1 MSTLLGNRR
10 RPKGEA
16 DAPAG
21 SPNFNHG
28 FFYLIG
34 CGPGGP
40 QTATLQALET
50 IQRMDAI
57 LAPARQARM
66 FAEFIGDIPI
76 AFDPWAGFWDYQG
89 RQVNSLSP
97 EEAALFRQERD
108 RLVEKRLGQIRDLLE
123 RGMDVGLLEFGNPC
137 LFGPGQSYAE
147 LLKPQEVIVIPGMGA
162 DAAAMAAL
170 QASILP
176 AHDARFLLQAAP
188 FVLTGQGLKPDMSL
202 DEPSPEAQ
210 ELLTLLGKQEHSAIF
225 YMALTDAPACSRY
238 CGATCPETCLARW
251 FSGPAIWSGS
261 GCCGAPWTACPASWP
276 MIPSA
281 SWACCS
287 SAVFWRANLS
297 ARPISVPRPCPS
309 RRGAKLTPRAAHG
322 PVG

>member
-225 YMALTDAPACSRY
+225 YMALTDAPRLFEILRGHLPGDLPCAV
-238 CGATCPETCLARW
+238 
-251 FSGPAIWSGS
+251 
-261 GCCGAPWTACPASWP
+261 
-276 MIPSA
+276 
-281 SWACCS
+281 
-287 SAVFWRANLS
+287 VFWAGDLERQRVL
-297 ARPISVPRPCPS
+297 
-309 RRGAKLTPRAAHG
+309 RGTLDSMPGQLADDPERFMGLLLVGRFLEGKPFSAAHQRSPAMSQSAG
-322 PVG
+322 EQN